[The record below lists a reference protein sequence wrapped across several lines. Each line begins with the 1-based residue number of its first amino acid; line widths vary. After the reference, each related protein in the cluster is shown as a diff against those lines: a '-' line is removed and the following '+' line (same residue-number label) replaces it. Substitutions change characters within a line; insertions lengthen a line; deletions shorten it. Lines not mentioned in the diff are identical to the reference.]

1 MRPLPFAFS
10 TEASLKK
17 YVDKVLN
24 GGSGNVDTNPGQRSG
39 HCYKCREAT
48 SSRVCSGYI
57 TSFFFFFPAIQEFA
71 LSLFLLLVTL
81 LPF

>member
-57 TSFFFFFPAIQEFA
+57 TSFCDQSPAIQEFA